1 MTNPKYLTVWAVT
14 WYWRKTRSDIFIHSF
29 KLFFFKS
36 HYKHQSFKIYV
47 EQSLFFVHYLLVEK
61 QKSYMCDMHVCNL
74 QRFERERV
82 YIRNKSFINSMH
94 LISVNLHDWRP
105 SSISTP
111 KISHV
116 TKNGQW
122 FRVNKKGNHTT
133 HTWSFE

>member
-1 MTNPKYLTVWAVT
+1 
-14 WYWRKTRSDIFIHSF
+14 
-29 KLFFFKS
+29 
-36 HYKHQSFKIYV
+36 
-47 EQSLFFVHYLLVEK
+47 
-61 QKSYMCDMHVCNL
+61 MHVCNL

-82 YIRNKSFINSMH
+82 YVRNKSFINSMH

-122 FRVNKKGNHTT
+122 FQVNNKGNHTT